1 MNAEF
6 NYIKVNGK
14 WTVTRKGNFISG
26 YKPFEF
32 NADSGDVNLM
42 PDFET
47 KKAAIKWVE
56 TGFPLDKIQES
67 TGITKIIWA
76 RTLKEAFQISK
87 LPDAYLSE

>member
-1 MNAEF
+1 MRTEF
-6 NYIKVNGK
+6 NYTKVNGK
-14 WTVTRKGNFISG
+14 WTVTRKGDLISG

-42 PDFET
+42 PDFGT
-47 KKAAIKWVE
+47 KKVAMNWVQA
-56 TGFPLDKIQES
+56 GFPLDKIQES